1 MDAHLV
7 TTDSPTR
14 AIRARLCDLDCAIVL
29 AEVGASAAAECAA
42 ESTLLGLPDSALWHA
57 RNWTARKDLTTELRM
72 QSRELTRAIA

>member
-1 MDAHLV
+1 MDANLV

-14 AIRARLCDLDCAIVL
+14 AIRARLCELDSAIIV
-29 AEVGASAAAECAA
+29 AEIRAVAAAECAA

-57 RNWTARKDLTTELRM
+57 RNWTARRDLTTELRM

>member
-1 MDAHLV
+1 MDANLV

-14 AIRARLCDLDCAIVL
+14 AIRTRLYELDSAIIV
-29 AEVGASAAAECAA
+29 AEIRAVAAAECAA

-57 RNWTARKDLTTELRM
+57 RNWTARRDLTTELRM